1 MHEKINLSFLNDYQF
16 TWREIFV
23 RAALVFFCL
32 ALWHNNLNIIAF
44 PMLASAWFLDNN
56 RQRLSQVVKEPLVK
70 GILVLCALLLLGL
83 LWGELPEDGRTRW
96 KKYFILLTFI
106 PFLAL
111 LNKQRLSWVI
121 AALLVGYFGVLFVG
135 IYQWISV
142 GKQGI
147 DLFKMSYLSFSAM
160 LGIGAVFSLY
170 LACTSRTKMTR
181 ICLWLLTCTLLFIQS
196 NQSARGF
203 ILATLISLLCLVLLL
218 YRANLRK
225 FLVIFMSLFI
235 VITIFYFNSAV
246 LQQRF
251 VEINQDI
258 TASQQG
264 DYSTNVGYRLAL
276 WDVGIKGITEQ
287 PLFGHGTGTPEIY
300 FEKTVVTYK
309 GGIYR
314 ELPKFHRTSHYHN
327 DWIEIGMHLGM
338 LGILALAFFLWCWYQ
353 SFRKHQFPVL
363 GATLISYIF
372 VAGLTDT
379 FIIYSK
385 IPLLLLV
392 ITAVIINCQETNRE
406 EQIV

>member
-1 MHEKINLSFLNDYQF
+1 MSFLNDYQF

-23 RAALVFFCL
+23 RVALVFFCL
-32 ALWHNNLNIIAF
+32 ALWHNSLNIIAF
-44 PMLASAWFLDNN
+44 PMLASAWFLDDN
-56 RQRLSQVVKEPLVK
+56 RQRLGQVVKEPLVK

-83 LWGELPEDGRTRW
+83 LWGEFPEDGRTRW

-111 LNKQRLSWVI
+111 LNKQRVSWI
-121 AALLVGYFGVLFVG
+121 IIALLVGYFSVLFVG
-135 IYQWISV
+135 TYQWISA
-142 GKQGI
+142 GEQGVP
-147 DLFKMSYLSFSAM
+147 LFKMSYLSFSAM
-160 LGIGAVFSLY
+160 LGIGVILAVY
-170 LACTSRTKMTR
+170 LACTSATKKTR
-181 ICLWLLTCTLLFIQS
+181 LCLWLLTFALLFIQF

-203 ILATLISLLCLVLLL
+203 ILATLVSLLCLCFLL

-235 VITIFYFNSAV
+235 VITVFCFNSAV

-251 VEINQDI
+251 VQINHDI
-258 TASQQG
+258 TLLQQG
-264 DYSTNVGYRLAL
+264 DYSTSVGYRLAL

-287 PLFGHGTGTPEIY
+287 PLFGHGTGTPEAY
-300 FEKTVVTYK
+300 FEETVVTYK

-314 ELPKFHRTSHYHN
+314 DIPKFHRTSHYHN

-338 LGILALAFFLWCWYQ
+338 LGILALAFFLWSWYQ
-353 SFRKHQFPVL
+353 SFRNHQFPVL

-379 FIIYSK
+379 FIIYSR

-392 ITAVIINCQETNRE
+392 ITAIIINYQEAN
-406 EQIV
+406 IKSNP

>member
-32 ALWHNNLNIIAF
+32 ALWYNNLNIIAF

-276 WDVGIKGITEQ
+276 WDVGIKGITDRKSTR
-287 PLFGHGTGTPEIY
+287 LNF
-300 FEKTVVTYK
+300 
-309 GGIYR
+309 
-314 ELPKFHRTSHYHN
+314 SH
-327 DWIEIGMHLGM
+327 
-338 LGILALAFFLWCWYQ
+338 AA
-353 SFRKHQFPVL
+353 
-363 GATLISYIF
+363 
-372 VAGLTDT
+372 
-379 FIIYSK
+379 
-385 IPLLLLV
+385 
-392 ITAVIINCQETNRE
+392 
-406 EQIV
+406 